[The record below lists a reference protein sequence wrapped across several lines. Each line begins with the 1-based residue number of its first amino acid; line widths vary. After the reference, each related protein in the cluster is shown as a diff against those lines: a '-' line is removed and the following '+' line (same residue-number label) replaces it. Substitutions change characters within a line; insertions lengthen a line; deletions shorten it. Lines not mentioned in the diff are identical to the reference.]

1 VVISYWERRAAWGK
15 AWAAFLSEVAFSTGM
30 AYTENMAD
38 VVYKDKFIW
47 DAAKNELNKEKH
59 PGISFELATEVF
71 DDPYAVEVYDGG
83 PKNSLLDEE
92 RFNVIGT
99 TAIGVINGQYITVS
113 ITYRGRYI
121 RIFSARKADPTEIR
135 RYNESLAKFLE
146 Y

>member
-1 VVISYWERRAAWGK
+1 
-15 AWAAFLSEVAFSTGM
+15 
-30 AYTENMAD
+30 MAD

-47 DAAKNELNKEKH
+47 DAAKNEANKEKH

-71 DDPYAVEVYDGG
+71 DDPYAVEVYDDE
-83 PKNSLLDEE
+83 NSLLDEE
-92 RFNVIGT
+92 RFNVTGT

-113 ITYRGRYI
+113 ITYRGRFI
-121 RIFSARKADPTEIR
+121 RIFSARKADPIEIR